1 MSKRLIALL
10 AMTPLGSGAVAAQPA
25 WHTMSVELPDGSI
38 AEVRYVGDIPPRV
51 TIAAPVVQDVEPQ
64 AYPGIPRARR
74 VIARPEAPPQLVAG
88 PAPSPQLI
96 VAGEMPR
103 GASYEYSLISTDPE
117 GRVCT
122 QRTEW
127 TSRGYGLEPKI
138 THTDIGEGCA
148 VETGL
153 R

>member
-1 MSKRLIALL
+1 VSKRLITLL
-10 AMTPLGSGAVAAQPA
+10 ALMPLGGAAAAAQPA

-51 TIAAPVVQDVEPQ
+51 MVAAPVVQDVAP
-64 AYPGIPRARR
+64 ASYRGIPRARR
-74 VIARPEAPPQLVAG
+74 VIARPEAQPQAR
-88 PAPSPQLI
+88 PEPEPTPRLI

-103 GASYEYSLISTDPE
+103 GTSYEYSLISTDPE

-138 THTDIGEGCA
+138 THSDIGDGCA
-148 VETGL
+148 VQTGP